1 MQPVPPDPP
10 GPQSAVES
18 ELNDDESTSPSFVGF
33 RRITRLDLPS
43 VPEAPQ
49 LSRPMWLRH
58 AELRTVPET
67 DGGGQAGFRVDAL
80 LGFAERDDMSL
91 VRLELLCIGVEAWS
105 VRLLRDRLRVVN
117 ASFDFVRVL
126 YDAVRDEPCA
136 PDELRGGPMKTVL
149 RSGGG
154 GELVARSI
162 HLRMHEVPVQAARRW
177 PDEEAGMGSD
187 GSVVLVPAKMRPLE
201 EGGISGER

>member
-1 MQPVPPDPP
+1 
-10 GPQSAVES
+10 
-18 ELNDDESTSPSFVGF
+18 LNDDESTSPSFVGF
-33 RRITRLDLPS
+33 RRITRLDLSS
-43 VPEAPQ
+43 VPEAPR
-49 LSRPMWLRH
+49 LPRAMWLRH
-58 AELRTVPET
+58 AELKTVPDT
-67 DGGGQAGFRVDAL
+67 AGGRQAEFRVDAL
-80 LGFAERDDMSL
+80 LGFVERDDMPL

-105 VRLLRDRLRVVN
+105 VRLLRDRLRLVD

-136 PDELRGGPMKTVL
+136 PDELLGGPMKTVL

-162 HLRMHEVPVQAARRW
+162 HLRMHEVPVQAARGW

-187 GSVVLVPAKMRPLE
+187 GGVVLVPAKVRPSE